1 MSNDERDDWEKLF
14 QQLPVDTTVRD
25 EHCKQLKAQ
34 VLSNYQKPRTHLT
47 LQFRLHQIGR
57 TLMRYKIP
65 HCTAATILVALVVWL
80 AQVTSTPLFAL
91 DQVVKNIMQARSAR
105 FDVAATVAGQP
116 MQKMKGY
123 FLEPNH
129 FRQELTSGYIHIADW
144 QAGKMI
150 GLDPNSKQAMVFN
163 LVNIAEDA
171 KRKMQANQFEVIRES
186 LRQAMANPDKKVEQ
200 LGKKQLDGRT
210 VIGFRFLSGPLP
222 MTLWAD
228 PQTNFP
234 VRIEMTM
241 VGSPQTEVVMSN
253 YEFNVDLDKSL
264 FNVTVPEGYQVVQAN
279 LDASSPTEKDFI
291 TALRMCAQTT
301 GEFPTGYDAMAVGK
315 YVALYLVK
323 QGIEKDKYPTGAQME
338 EAVRIGRGFQF
349 ALMLPTESDSHY
361 SVAGAKIGD
370 AERAIFWY
378 RPSGSATYRV
388 IYADF
393 TVKESAT
400 APKK

>member
-1 MSNDERDDWEKLF
+1 MSNDEHDDWEKLF
-14 QQLPVDTTVRD
+14 QQLPVDTSVRN
-25 EHCKQLKAQ
+25 EHREQLREQ
-34 VLSNYQKPRTHLT
+34 ILSTHQKPRAHLT
-47 LQFRLHQIGR
+47 LSFRLNEIGR
-57 TLMRYKIP
+57 TFMRYKIP
-65 HCTAATILVALVVWL
+65 HWTAATILVALLMWL
-80 AQVTSTPLFAL
+80 VQAGSTPAFAL
-91 DQVVKNIMQARSAR
+91 DQVVKNMMQARSAR

-116 MQKMKGY
+116 LQKMKGY

-150 GLDPNSKQAMVFN
+150 GLDPNSKQATVFN
-163 LVNIAEDA
+163 LVNISEDA
-171 KRKMQANQFEVIRES
+171 KRKMQTNQFEAIRES
-186 LRQAMANPDKKVEQ
+186 LRQAMANPDKKIEQ

-234 VRIEMTM
+234 VRIEAIM
-241 VGSPQTEVVMSN
+241 VGSPQTEVVMNN

-264 FNVTVPEGYQVVQAN
+264 FSMTVPEGYQVVQAN
-279 LDASSPTEKDFI
+279 LDASPPTEQDFI
-291 TALRMCAQTT
+291 IALRMCAQTT

-323 QGIEKDKYPTGAQME
+323 QGIEKNKGPTGTQME

-349 ALMLPTESDSHY
+349 ALMLPTESESHY
-361 SVAGAKIGD
+361 AGAGAKVGD

-378 RPSGSATYRV
+378 RPTGLEKYRV

-400 APKK
+400 APNR